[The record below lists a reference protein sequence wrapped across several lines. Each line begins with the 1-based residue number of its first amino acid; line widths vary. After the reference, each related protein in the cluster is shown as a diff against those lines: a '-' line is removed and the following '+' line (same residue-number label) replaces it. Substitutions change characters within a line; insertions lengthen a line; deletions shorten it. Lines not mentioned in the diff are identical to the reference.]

1 MSDEGTI
8 NLRDEPEKEEAE
20 FKIEHVHEKSENA
33 VSSTSASYVNEVEDA
48 AMRPHDKVKL
58 KFDKFVNLVASHA
71 YEEIFEKH
79 ADEDVVISTG
89 LLADLANAHEE
100 KPDRKVPM
108 IFLVGII
115 LGVGITW
122 FILKS

>member
-1 MSDEGTI
+1 MSDDGTI
-8 NLRDEPEKEEAE
+8 NLRDEPEREEAE
-20 FKIEHVHEKSENA
+20 FKIEHVHERRENA
-33 VSSTSASYVNEVEDA
+33 VSSTSASYMKEEEVA
-48 AMRPHDKVKL
+48 AMKPHDKVRL

-79 ADEDVVISTG
+79 ADEDVVISTD

-100 KPDRKVPM
+100 KADKKVPM

-115 LGVGITW
+115 LGVVITW